1 MKYMVKSLIDTYL
14 QTDNKKA
21 VASEH
26 PAFLEHLLERIK
38 FHISK

>member
-1 MKYMVKSLIDTYL
+1 MVKSLIDTYL
-14 QTDNKKA
+14 QTNNEKA
-21 VASEH
+21 KETKH